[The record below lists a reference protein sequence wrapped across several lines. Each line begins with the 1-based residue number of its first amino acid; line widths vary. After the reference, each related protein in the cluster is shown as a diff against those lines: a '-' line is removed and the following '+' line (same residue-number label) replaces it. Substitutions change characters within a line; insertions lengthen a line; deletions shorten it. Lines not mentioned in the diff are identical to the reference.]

1 MKPTLRSNNS
11 RTKFILES
19 PILNTKLHGQF
30 QISVISDPSEFPF
43 GPRSNSF
50 IKLLFQAIK
59 TTQQFAKIEILW
71 VDTSKNVI
79 LALLLREI
87 RHFQD
92 VYIYIKFSKWHLDSV
107 PRPNNTNSCTA
118 TTNISSKGNNFQE
131 MFLTLSLNK
140 IKKVRVRVSA
150 RTILIPKLLDFAQ
163 SLLVISC

>member
-43 GPRSNSF
+43 GPGSNSF

-79 LALLLREI
+79 LAFLCHEI
-87 RHFQD
+87 RHFQNFYT
-92 VYIYIKFSKWHLDSV
+92 YIRFPKWHIDSV
-107 PRPNNTNSCTA
+107 PGPNNTNSGIPTA
-118 TTNISSKGNNFQE
+118 NIASKGNNFQKL
-131 MFLTLSLNK
+131 FLTLSLNK
-140 IKKVRVRVSA
+140 IKKLRVS
-150 RTILIPKLLDFAQ
+150 
-163 SLLVISC
+163 